1 MSRLRSVRLPSQQI
15 SLEPAACELDA
26 MPGVVASES
35 VPRLGAFD
43 EI

>member
-1 MSRLRSVRLPSQQI
+1 MSRLRSVRLPFQQI

-35 VPRLGAFD
+35 VPHPWESD